1 MRNSIGVLLIL
12 DGVIIFQNSFL
23 TCVDTEQNIWI
34 GSFPE
39 NLDCIVV

>member
-23 TCVDTEQNIWI
+23 TCMDTEQNTWIVLFLKIWI
-34 GSFPE
+34 A
-39 NLDCIVV
+39 